1 MALSRGGTETSR
13 MPFLP
18 AEPTVVLLT
27 MAALVLGTMGYI
39 RILRRRHVERRLDKE
54 ADAEQLRGLIRV
66 TLIGH

>member
-1 MALSRGGTETSR
+1 

-18 AEPTVVLLT
+18 ADPLTVLLT
-27 MAALVLGTMGYI
+27 LAALALGTMGYI
-39 RILRRRHVERRLDKE
+39 RILRRRHVERRLDRE